1 MDIAGI
7 MGVAIR
13 LAGLLSPA
21 HARAV
26 SEYMIDSVVGL
37 GEGEEL
43 ENALAS
49 LIATITNEMVQGPI
63 AAAEAL
69 GATAMIGVYLP
80 DGEDVRERDDIF
92 GDVRFTVDDEGFGRF
107 TL

>member
-1 MDIAGI
+1 

-63 AAAEAL
+63 AAAEML
-69 GATAMIGVYLP
+69 GATAMIGVFLP
-80 DGEDVRERDDIF
+80 DGDEVREREEVF
-92 GDVRFTVDDEGFGRF
+92 GDVRFVVGSEGQGYFKA
-107 TL
+107 L